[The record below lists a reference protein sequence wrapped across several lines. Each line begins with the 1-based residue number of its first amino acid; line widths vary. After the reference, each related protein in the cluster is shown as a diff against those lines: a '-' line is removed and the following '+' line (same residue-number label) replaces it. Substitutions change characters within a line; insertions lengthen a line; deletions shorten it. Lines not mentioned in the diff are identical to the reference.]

1 MTKPA
6 AFSAVYSDW
15 KLIKT
20 RGVVSISF
28 EVPLE
33 AAGHAYNV
41 LHGMPN
47 FAEELRFAIAR
58 LNDETLPET

>member
-1 MTKPA
+1 MTDKPA

-41 LHGMPN
+41 LSGMPS
-47 FAEELRFAIAR
+47 FAEETRFAIAR
-58 LNDETLPET
+58 LKDAP

>member
-1 MTKPA
+1 MTEPA
-6 AFSAVYSDW
+6 AFSAIYSDW

-41 LHGMPN
+41 LDGMPTYG
-47 FAEELRFAIAR
+47 EEKFFAIAR
-58 LNDETLPET
+58 LNDATKK

>member
-1 MTKPA
+1 MTDKPA
-6 AFSAVYSDW
+6 AFSATYSDL

-20 RGVVSISF
+20 RSVVQFIF

-41 LHGMPN
+41 LGGMPSPM
-47 FAEELRFAIAR
+47 EEKWFAIAR
-58 LNDETLPET
+58 LEKQP

>member
-1 MTKPA
+1 MEKPA
-6 AFSAVYSDW
+6 AFSATYSDL

-20 RGVVSISF
+20 RKVVQFIF

-41 LHGMPN
+41 LGGMPSPMD
-47 FAEELRFAIAR
+47 EKWFAIAR
-58 LNDETLPET
+58 MSTETESKS

>member
-1 MTKPA
+1 MTEPA
-6 AFSAVYSDW
+6 AFSAIYSDW

-33 AAGHAYNV
+33 AAGHAHNV
-41 LHGMPN
+41 LHGMPS
-47 FAEELRFAIAR
+47 FAEDQWFAIAR
-58 LNDETLPET
+58 MKKPDAQNS

>member
-1 MTKPA
+1 MTDKPA
-6 AFSAVYSDW
+6 AFSATYADW

-20 RGVVSISF
+20 RQVVQVIF

-41 LHGMPN
+41 MEGMPSPMQ
-47 FAEELRFAIAR
+47 ERWFAIAR
-58 LNDETLPET
+58 MKKPGADE

>member
-1 MTKPA
+1 MSEPA

-41 LHGMPN
+41 LHGMPG
-47 FAEELRFAIAR
+47 FAEEKRFAIAR
-58 LNDETLPET
+58 LKKDAP